1 MLHFEEYVSKFGEAR
16 FADIAPKVQSRQFLV
31 STDPDEWKYVERL
44 FPHDI
49 RPKITPKDE
58 FPSGFQLPKISPQE
72 AIEKYEYFVGRPVS
86 QMLPVY
92 LKVVSSDHHE
102 SLTTNLNK
110 CEGNLYKLRED
121 IDDFL
126 RERYKR
132 EFVCMVSEIQQKL
145 FYRGDLEEEIKEF
158 LLNKGF

>member
-1 MLHFEEYVSKFGEAR
+1 
-16 FADIAPKVQSRQFLV
+16 
-31 STDPDEWKYVERL
+31 
-44 FPHDI
+44 
-49 RPKITPKDE
+49 
-58 FPSGFQLPKISPQE
+58 
-72 AIEKYEYFVGRPVS
+72 
-86 QMLPVY
+86 MLPVY
-92 LKVVSSDHHE
+92 LKVVSSDNHE